1 MIDAGLLSALELRLQ
16 EILQAHPQGLSEY
29 ELLGALQVGQ
39 RPLFDDGVFQD
50 SVSLFRAHFLLFH
63 ALYRLRERLLAER
76 QAHLHIEPL
85 RIQMGPFHAPERNQ
99 LDHPDPLRAYYLD
112 LGQLDNTGREE
123 IESMLGRFWSRLYA
137 DEHRLEALHTLG
149 LSEPVDYDT
158 IRRQYRQ
165 LIMRHHPDRGGDTE
179 RVQAL
184 NEAMAIL
191 ARVYASEA
199 H

>member
-1 MIDAGLLSALELRLQ
+1 MIDAGLLTALELRLRQ
-16 EILQAHPQGLSEY
+16 ILQARPEGLSEY
-29 ELLGALQVGQ
+29 ELIGALQAGR
-39 RPLFDDGVFQD
+39 RPFFDGGIFQD

-63 ALYRLRERLLAER
+63 VLYRLREQLLADR

-85 RIQMGPFHAPERNQ
+85 RIQMAPLHAPERSQ
-99 LDHPDPLRAYYLD
+99 LDSPDPLRAYYLD
-112 LGQLDNTGREE
+112 LGQLENTGREE

-137 DEHRLEALHTLG
+137 DEHRLEALQTLG
-149 LSEPVDYDT
+149 LSEPVDYET

-165 LIMRHHPDRGGDTE
+165 LVMRHHPDRGGDTA
-179 RVQAL
+179 RVQVL

-191 ARVYASEA
+191 ARVYACEA